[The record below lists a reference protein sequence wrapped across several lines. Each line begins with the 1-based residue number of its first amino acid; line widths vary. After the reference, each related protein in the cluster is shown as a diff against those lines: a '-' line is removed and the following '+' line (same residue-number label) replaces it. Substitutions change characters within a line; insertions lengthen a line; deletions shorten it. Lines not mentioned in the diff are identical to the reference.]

1 LCRSRGRRLPKPNR
15 GACEEASLLRI
26 WARRV
31 VEGLRASTPPK
42 ESTFFSCTVLLNID
56 AVLTIAFQ
64 GQNQRPPGVS
74 YWKLQYPSRRT
85 GRGSFSFISP
95 RILTTGSSSCEERGR
110 PCTLNLLGQQV
121 TFHDPSLSPSTSKQ
135 THTHTQ
141 ARIPPDYAFTL
152 FTDSRNTTRHPT
164 SPLRSLH

>member
-110 PCTLNLLGQQV
+110 PCTLNLPRTTSHISRPLSQPLNQQAN
-121 TFHDPSLSPSTSKQ
+121 
-135 THTHTQ
+135 THTHTG
-141 ARIPPDYAFTL
+141 A
-152 FTDSRNTTRHPT
+152 HPT
-164 SPLRSLH
+164 GLRLHAFH

>member
-110 PCTLNLLGQQV
+110 PCTLNLPRTTSHISRPLSQPLNQQAN
-121 TFHDPSLSPSTSKQ
+121 
-135 THTHTQ
+135 THTQ

-152 FTDSRNTTRHPT
+152 STDSRNTTRHPT